1 MLRPL
6 FATPLMELTIDHRPW
21 LDLALTL
28 LPSRRELQTVG
39 SRPWCTEDL
48 LHESAEFQPLVEEI
62 IGAADHMADV
72 EGIHRQS
79 LYISSLWI
87 NAQLQQQNHQAHTH
101 PNSLYSGVIYLQ
113 VPEHSQRI
121 VFTDPRPQAQVLR
134 PRGTITN
141 LGFQPRAG
149 LWYMWPSWL
158 QHHTASTTATE
169 LAEPRISISYNIML
183 RDTIDTHSAR
193 LTLI

>member
-1 MLRPL
+1 MLKPL
-6 FATPLMELTIDHRPW
+6 FATPLMELTIDPKPW
-21 LDLALTL
+21 LDMALTL
-28 LPSRRELQTVG
+28 LPSHRELQIVG
-39 SRPWCTEDL
+39 TRPWCTGDL
-48 LHESAEFQPLVEEI
+48 LHEQSEFQPLVSEI
-62 IGAADHMADV
+62 IAAADRMADC

-79 LYISSLWI
+79 LYVSSLWI

-113 VPEHSQRI
+113 VPEHSQRL

-158 QHHTASTTATE
+158 QHHTASTTAEE

-183 RDTIDTHSAR
+183 RDTINTHSAR
-193 LTLI
+193 LELL

>member
-21 LDLALTL
+21 LDLARTFM
-28 LPSRRELQTVG
+28 PSRAKLQTVG
-39 SRPWCTEDL
+39 TRPWCTGDL
-48 LHESAEFQPLVEEI
+48 LHEQAEFQPLVEEI
-62 IGAADHMADV
+62 IGAADRMADV

-87 NAQLQQQNHQAHTH
+87 NAQMQQQNHQAHTH

-149 LWYMWPSWL
+149 LWFMWPSWL
-158 QHHTASTTATE
+158 QHHTASTTAEE
-169 LAEPRISISYNIML
+169 LVEPRISISYNIML
-183 RDTIDTHSAR
+183 RDNINTHSAR
-193 LTLI
+193 LELL